1 MSVYTDNVEPEHYQR
16 MLDMDEEQR
25 LAYTTEYFQQQHAY
39 EMAEQGLVEVPV
51 HHYHY
56 VKVPVEKIVEK
67 EVVKEVPVEKVVTK
81 TVEVPVEKVVVVEKP
96 IEKIVEKEVIKE
108 VEKVVEKKVEVPVEK
123 VVVKEVVK
131 EVPVEKEV
139 IKEVVKEVPVE
150 VEVIKE
156 VVDHLD
162 EEKLEMLSQILA
174 EVKSLKDRTVQVEA
188 KKPVPIVYA

>member
-1 MSVYTDNVEPEHYQR
+1 MSVYTDNVEPDHYQR

-25 LAYTTEYFQQQHAY
+25 LAYTTEYFQQQRAY

-56 VKVPVEKIVEK
+56 VDRPVEKI
-67 EVVKEVPVEKVVTK
+67 VEKVVTK
-81 TVEVPVEKVVVVEKP
+81 TV
-96 IEKIVEKEVIKE
+96 
-108 VEKVVEKKVEVPVEK
+108 
-123 VVVKEVVK
+123 

-150 VEVIKE
+150 KVVVVEKPVEKIVEKKVEVPVEKVVVKEVEVPVEVEVVKEVVKEIPVEVEVIKE

-162 EEKLEMLSQILA
+162 EEKLAMLSQILD
-174 EVKSLKDRTVQVEA
+174 EVKSMKDRTVQVEA
-188 KKPVPIVYA
+188 KKPVPIIYA

>member
-1 MSVYTDNVEPEHYQR
+1 MSVYTDNVEPEQYQR
-16 MLDMDEEQR
+16 MLDMDEEER
-25 LAYTTEYFQQQHAY
+25 LAYTTEYFQHERAY

-56 VKVPVEKIVEK
+56 VKVPVEKV
-67 EVVKEVPVEKVVTK
+67 VEKVVTK
-81 TVEVPVEKVVVVEKP
+81 TV
-96 IEKIVEKEVIKE
+96 
-108 VEKVVEKKVEVPVEK
+108 
-123 VVVKEVVK
+123 

-162 EEKLEMLSQILA
+162 EEKLAMLSQILD
-174 EVKSLKDRTVQVEA
+174 EVKSLKGQTVSIEA
-188 KKPVPIVYA
+188 KNPCQSYMLDSGLLQSATFQG

>member
-25 LAYTTEYFQQQHAY
+25 LAYTSEYFQHERAY

-67 EVVKEVPVEKVVTK
+67 VVTK
-81 TVEVPVEKVVVVEKP
+81 TV
-96 IEKIVEKEVIKE
+96 
-108 VEKVVEKKVEVPVEK
+108 
-123 VVVKEVVK
+123 

-139 IKEVVKEVPVE
+139 IKEVVKEVPVEKIVFVEKPVEKIVEKEVIKEVEVPVE

-162 EEKLEMLSQILA
+162 EEKLAMLGQILD
-174 EVKSLKDRTVQVEA
+174 EVKSMKDRTVQVEA
-188 KKPVPIVYA
+188 KKPMPIVYA

>member
-1 MSVYTDNVEPEHYQR
+1 MSTYTDNVEPEHYQR

-25 LAYTTEYFQQQHAY
+25 LAYTTEYFQHERAY

-67 EVVKEVPVEKVVTK
+67 EVVKEVPVEKIVTK

-96 IEKIVEKEVIKE
+96 VEKIVEKVVTKEVE
-108 VEKVVEKKVEVPVEK
+108 VEKVVEKKVEIPVEK
-123 VVVKEVVK
+123 VVVKEV
-131 EVPVEKEV
+131 EVPVEVEV
-139 IKEVVKEVPVE
+139 VKEVVKEVPVE

-174 EVKSLKDRTVQVEA
+174 EVKSMKNHTMGIEA

>member
-1 MSVYTDNVEPEHYQR
+1 MSTYTDNVEPEHYQR

>member
-1 MSVYTDNVEPEHYQR
+1 MSTYTDNVEPEHYQR
-16 MLDMDEEQR
+16 MLDMDEDER
-25 LAYTTEYFQQQHAY
+25 LAYTSEYFQHERAY

-81 TVEVPVEKVVVVEKP
+81 TVEVPVEKVVIVEKP
-96 IEKIVEKEVIKE
+96 VEKI
-108 VEKVVEKKVEVPVEK
+108 VEKKVEVPVEK
-123 VVVKEVVK
+123 V
-131 EVPVEKEV
+131 
-139 IKEVVKEVPVE
+139 VVKEVPVE

-162 EEKLEMLSQILA
+162 EEKLAVLGQILD
-174 EVKSLKDRTVQVEA
+174 EVKSMKDRTVQVEA

>member
-16 MLDMDEEQR
+16 MLDMDEDER
-25 LAYTTEYFQQQHAY
+25 LAYTAEYFQHERAY

-56 VKVPVEKIVEK
+56 VDRPVEKI
-67 EVVKEVPVEKVVTK
+67 VEKVVTK
-81 TVEVPVEKVVVVEKP
+81 TV
-96 IEKIVEKEVIKE
+96 
-108 VEKVVEKKVEVPVEK
+108 
-123 VVVKEVVK
+123 

-162 EEKLEMLSQILA
+162 EEKLSMLSQILA
-174 EVKSLKDRTVQVEA
+174 EVKSMKDRTV
-188 KKPVPIVYA
+188 

>member
-25 LAYTTEYFQQQHAY
+25 LAYTTEYFQHERAY

-56 VKVPVEKIVEK
+56 VKVPVEKVVEK

-81 TVEVPVEKVVVVEKP
+81 TVEVPVEKIVFVEKPVEKVVEK
-96 IEKIVEKEVIKE
+96 VVTKEVE

-131 EVPVEKEV
+131 EVPVE
-139 IKEVVKEVPVE
+139 

-162 EEKLEMLSQILA
+162 EEKLAMLGQILD
-174 EVKSLKDRTVQVEA
+174 EVKSMKDRTV
-188 KKPVPIVYA
+188 

>member
-1 MSVYTDNVEPEHYQR
+1 MSVYTDNVEPEQYQR
-16 MLDMDEEQR
+16 MLDMDEEER
-25 LAYTTEYFQQQHAY
+25 LAYTTEYFQHERAY

-56 VKVPVEKIVEK
+56 VKVPVEKV
-67 EVVKEVPVEKVVTK
+67 VEKVVTK
-81 TVEVPVEKVVVVEKP
+81 TV
-96 IEKIVEKEVIKE
+96 
-108 VEKVVEKKVEVPVEK
+108 
-123 VVVKEVVK
+123 

-162 EEKLEMLSQILA
+162 EEKLAMLSQILD
-174 EVKSLKDRTVQVEA
+174 EVKSLKG
-188 KKPVPIVYA
+188 